1 LRLAPYRDSQQKVQ
15 GVVVTLVNVSSLIRA
30 EHQQQ
35 VLIAE
40 LQHRTRNLLAL
51 VQSLAAQTFE
61 KGPAL
66 ETFSTRLAALSRVQ
80 GVIAEAESD
89 QVDLREIVSR
99 EVEALGPTLAA
110 RVTVQGPEV
119 KLFVAH
125 VQTLGLAVHELAT
138 NAIKYGALKVKAG
151 HLDITWTV
159 ERNQPGESLLLLSWQ
174 ESGLLEPP
182 DATRRGFGRHLI
194 ERALAHTMRAKT
206 EILFRQDGITCRLA
220 IPLDADKPERRSD
233 NS

>member
-1 LRLAPYRDSQQKVQ
+1 MK
-15 GVVVTLVNVSSLIRA
+15 
-30 EHQQQ
+30 
-35 VLIAE
+35 
-40 LQHRTRNLLAL
+40 
-51 VQSLAAQTFE
+51 E
-61 KGPAL
+61 K
-66 ETFSTRLAALSRVQ
+66 T
-80 GVIAEAESD
+80 
-89 QVDLREIVSR
+89 
-99 EVEALGPTLAA
+99 
-110 RVTVQGPEV
+110 
-119 KLFVAH
+119 
-125 VQTLGLAVHELAT
+125 
-138 NAIKYGALKVKAG
+138 G

-220 IPLDADKPERRSD
+220 IPLDADKPESRSD